1 MKLSNYN
8 IYEKENGICYIA
20 NTITGAIIGLSE
32 RELDSLLDGNFQDF
46 SEDEID
52 SFKNMGILLP
62 AKIDE
67 IALMRQAYNTC
78 KYSFEKSTIT
88 IMPTLECNFNCPYCY
103 ENRVQGLYACID
115 SK

>member
-67 IALMRQAYNTC
+67 IALMRH
-78 KYSFEKSTIT
+78 TIHVN
-88 IMPTLECNFNCPYCY
+88 IH
-103 ENRVQGLYACID
+103 
-115 SK
+115 SKKARLPSCLH